1 MNDYLYDLVRSIH
14 YLFEPGICSLERYRT
29 LCAFPF
35 FYPRWS
41 DQDQQGR
48 QVRIKK
54 VEGKKDANGNDP
66 FVGLGRR
73 GAFFGSDGAS
83 LKSLFA

>member
-1 MNDYLYDLVRSIH
+1 M
-14 YLFEPGICSLERYRT
+14 
-29 LCAFPF
+29 
-35 FYPRWS
+35 
-41 DQDQQGR
+41 
-48 QVRIKK
+48 RIKK